1 MERSTVAAPVSEAGD
16 GGGSASGGNH
26 LQIDTHAI
34 IERFTDSLYSD
45 FKVFGREMVANGVDA
60 YRWAIHGFEAAAEQN
75 SLTLGRGMEPEP
87 DTLSGADATDMVGAE
102 HYVPAHVQDAVAEAK
117 EQEDT
122 LRPNQPLAAQRGP
135 SVEQQVHKWGVQPRV
150 DLKLKSATALS
161 FEDYGCGMTEA
172 VLKNNYWAIAKST
185 KG

>member
-1 MERSTVAAPVSEAGD
+1 MERSQVSEAGD

-26 LQIDTHAI
+26 LKIDTHAI

-45 FKVFGREMVANGVDA
+45 FKVFGREMAANGVDA
-60 YRWAIHGFEAAAEQN
+60 YRWAIHGFE
-75 SLTLGRGMEPEP
+75 T
-87 DTLSGADATDMVGAE
+87 DASQGGPRV
-102 HYVPAHVQDAVAEAK
+102 K
-117 EQEDT
+117 
-122 LRPNQPLAAQRGP
+122 QR
-135 SVEQQVHKWGVQPRV
+135 VHQFGVQMRV

-172 VLKNNYWAIAKST
+172 VLKNNYWAIARST

>member
-1 MERSTVAAPVSEAGD
+1 MGDPSRPARQAMERSQVSEAGD

-45 FKVFGREMVANGVDA
+45 FKVFGREMAANGVDA
-60 YRWAIHGFEAAAEQN
+60 YRWAIHGFEA
-75 SLTLGRGMEPEP
+75 
-87 DTLSGADATDMVGAE
+87 DASQG
-102 HYVPAHVQDAVAEAK
+102 
-117 EQEDT
+117 
-122 LRPNQPLAAQRGP
+122 GP
-135 SVEQQVHKWGVQPRV
+135 SVEQRVHQCGVQMRV